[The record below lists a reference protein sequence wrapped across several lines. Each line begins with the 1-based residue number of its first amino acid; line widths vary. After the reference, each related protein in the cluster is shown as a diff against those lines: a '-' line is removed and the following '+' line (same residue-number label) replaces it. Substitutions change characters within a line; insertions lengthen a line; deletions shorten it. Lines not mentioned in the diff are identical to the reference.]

1 MIGLL
6 NKVMDSWLSLFSNI
20 RVPLLLA
27 NIDNKKVEDKIGSK
41 LKAGVVVSVKD
52 LENVSPSYLLI
63 LALIYSILLLLYR
76 TFISAY

>member
-1 MIGLL
+1 
-6 NKVMDSWLSLFSNI
+6 MDSWLSLFSNI